1 MNSEWAE
8 QPRSQGNLAALGAQL
23 KTAREAM
30 GWSVE
35 HVSDQLK
42 LAPRQVVAL
51 EEGDTGNLPNMAVVR
66 GFIRAYAKIL
76 KIDAAPM
83 VANIE
88 VNPVAGDPSAPP
100 RREISASF
108 SEARFPLMSKRAPK
122 RTGWIVGAL
131 VVAALAAA
139 GAYQMG
145 FIRAP
150 ALAQG
155 GIDSTHVSSA
165 VSAPTLAGATPAPAP
180 QPAPGATTAKP
191 APDTTL
197 QSPSVPLISVPPPPA
212 DSTVDP
218 AGATAGTAPATA
230 SATPAATP
238 AAAATPVPAAT
249 APAADTAAAASGDN
263 ALVLTVTEDSWI
275 TIRRSRG
282 GSTVVSRMVTAGSTE
297 SFDIT
302 EPVQL
307 VVGKPDGVQATLRGK
322 ALPLPRAPGGTTSR
336 LNIK

>member
-8 QPRSQGNLAALGAQL
+8 QPRAQGNLAALGAQL

-88 VNPVAGDPSAPP
+88 VNPVAGNPAAAP

-108 SEARFPLMSKRAPK
+108 SEARFPLMSKRPPK
-122 RTGWIVGAL
+122 RAGWIIGAL
-131 VVAALAAA
+131 VVIAVAAA
-139 GAYQMG
+139 GAYQLG
-145 FIRAP
+145 FIHAP
-150 ALAQG
+150 AIARG
-155 GIDSTHVSSA
+155 GLPAGLDSTHVSSA
-165 VSAPTLAGATPAPAP
+165 VTVPALSGATPAPAT
-180 QPAPGATTAKP
+180 QAAPAAKP
-191 APDTTL
+191 ASEGAL

-212 DSTVDP
+212 GSTVDA
-218 AGATAGTAPATA
+218 AGATAVPPAAAPAANAANSAPATA
-230 SATPAATP
+230 ETSATPAA
-238 AAAATPVPAAT
+238 AI
-249 APAADTAAAASGDN
+249 GDN
-263 ALVLTVTEDSWI
+263 ALVLTVTEDSWV
-275 TIRRSRG
+275 TIRRARG
-282 GSTVVSRMVTAGSTE
+282 GAAIISRMVKAGSTE

-307 VVGKPDGVQATLRGK
+307 VVGKPENVQATLRGK
-322 ALPLPRAPGGTTSR
+322 ALSLPRVAGGTTSR